1 MPALPVSAPSGK
13 ISDTIS
19 NKVSDK
25 INDTTTDQILEQI
38 ADYASSRPD
47 WSDATLNT
55 AGLCL
60 TDALGCAIASLD
72 DPQCARLLG
81 PWFPEYRFECGV
93 PVPGTD
99 FLLDPVKAAF
109 DIGTTVRWLDFSD
122 TTYVGGHAS
131 DNIGAILAA
140 ATHASALRERAGRPP
155 LTMRDVFDAMIKAYE
170 IQGRLSAANRF
181 DMPAVG
187 LDHVIYVKVAST
199 AVAAHLLGA
208 DRATMLR
215 ALSNAWLDGQALNAY
230 RHTPN
235 AGTRKGW
242 AGGDAS
248 SRGLWLAQL
257 ALRGD
262 MGYPQPL
269 SADTWGFEAVHL
281 GGKPVKLDAELG
293 SFVMDNVIFKLYPCQ
308 RNTTTAV
315 ESAARLRPWLDGRIY
330 DISKITLYTQDEAMR
345 RVNKTGPLP
354 NRAARDHSL
363 QYVVA
368 IALLRGALNPD
379 DYSDEQAADPRIDWL
394 RERMVVIENP
404 AYTRDHHDM
413 AIRSC
418 ANAVQIE
425 LANGEVSPLM
435 ETSYPVG
442 DPSRRAEATPML
454 TEKFHTLTR
463 RRWSS
468 GRRTDLLGR
477 LLDNARLARTPV
489 REFMSWV
496 AGG

>member
-1 MPALPVSAPSGK
+1 MPAHTASTAVDG
-13 ISDTIS
+13 
-19 NKVSDK
+19 
-25 INDTTTDQILEQI
+25 ILEQI

-47 WSDATLNT
+47 WSEATLNT

-72 DPQCARLLG
+72 EPQCARLLG
-81 PWFPEYRFECGV
+81 PWFPEYRFDHGV

-109 DIGTTVRWLDFSD
+109 DIGTSVRWLDFSD

-140 ATHASALRERAGRPP
+140 ASYASSRRERAGQAP
-155 LTMRDVFDAMIKAYE
+155 LLMRDVFDAMIKAYE
-170 IQGRLSAANRF
+170 IQGRLSAENRF
-181 DMPAVG
+181 DHPSIG
-187 LDHVIYVKVAST
+187 LDHVIYVKIAST

-208 DRATMLR
+208 DRDTMLR

-269 SADTWGFEAVHL
+269 SAETWGFEAVHM
-281 GGKPVKLDAELG
+281 GGKPVKLAAALG

-308 RNTTTAV
+308 RNATTAV
-315 ESAARLRPWLDGRIY
+315 ESAVRLRPWLDGRIP
-330 DISKITLYTQDEAMR
+330 DITRIVLMTQDEAMR
-345 RVNKTGPLP
+345 RINKTGPLP
-354 NRAARDHSL
+354 NRAARDHCL

-368 IALLRGALNPD
+368 MALLRGGLGPD
-379 DYSDEQAADPRIDWL
+379 DYGDEQAADPRIDWL

-404 AYTRDHHDM
+404 VYTRDHHDM

-418 ANAVQIE
+418 ANGIRIE
-425 LANGEVSPLM
+425 LADGDVSPLV
-435 ETSYPVG
+435 ETTYPIG

-454 TEKFHTLTR
+454 TDKFHTLTR

-468 GRRTDLLGR
+468 GKRSMLLER
-477 LLDNARLARTPV
+477 LLDNTRLTQTPIG
-489 REFMSWV
+489 EFMSWTT
-496 AGG
+496 GGTGAAVS

>member
-1 MPALPVSAPSGK
+1 MPDLPSPPPEKIIGK
-13 ISDTIS
+13 I
-19 NKVSDK
+19 
-25 INDTTTDQILEQI
+25 
-38 ADYASSRPD
+38 AGYASSRPA
-47 WSDATLNT
+47 WSDATLQT
-55 AGLCL
+55 AGMCL
-60 TDALGCAIASLD
+60 TDALGCAIAALE

-81 PWFPEYRFECGV
+81 PWFPEYALDSGV

-99 FLLDPVKAAF
+99 YLLDPVKAAF

-131 DNIGAILAA
+131 DNIGAILSA
-140 ATHASALRERAGRPP
+140 ATHASILRVRAGKPS

-170 IQGRLSAANRF
+170 IQARLSEENRF
-181 DMPAVG
+181 DHPSVG

-208 DRATMLR
+208 DRATMER

-235 AGTRKGW
+235 AGPRKGW

-248 SRGLWLAQL
+248 SRGLWLAQM

-262 MGYPQPL
+262 AGYPQPL
-269 SADTWGFEAVHL
+269 SAETWGFEAVHL
-281 GGKPVKLDAELG
+281 QGRPVNLDAELH

-308 RNTTTAV
+308 RNATTAV
-315 ESAARLRPWLDGRIY
+315 ESAVCLRSWLNGRIY
-330 DISKITLYTQDEAMR
+330 DIRRITVHTQDEAMR

-354 NRAARDHSL
+354 NRAARDHSM

-368 IALLRGALNPD
+368 VALLRGALTAA

-394 RERMVVIENP
+394 RERTLVVEN
-404 AYTRDHHDM
+404 ADYTRDHHDV
-413 AIRSC
+413 AVRSC

-425 LANGEVSPLM
+425 LNNGEISPLI
-435 ETSYPVG
+435 ETVYPIG

-454 TEKFHTLTR
+454 TEKFHTLAR
-463 RRWSS
+463 GRWQANK
-468 GRRTDLLGR
+468 RTALLER
-477 LLDNARLARTPV
+477 LLDNSGLQGTPV
-489 REFMSWV
+489 GEFMSWV